1 MKNEFPVYSM
11 GNFKTS
17 RKDDVFYA
25 NYLNPHVKTHHFTEL
40 PHKHDFYLVVLITQG
55 TGTHEVDFK
64 SYDVEP
70 GIMFMLKPG
79 QMHFWKFSD
88 DIDGFVF
95 FHDATF
101 FDEGYSAMSIREFD
115 FFSSMQNEP
124 VVYLKE
130 QVLSFIANSMKL
142 LIDEYR
148 NDQLHKRSKLRS
160 VIHLIYIE
168 ISRNYTPMYQLE
180 NRTYLGKLR
189 QFEELVEENFKEMKF
204 AKDYASKLNIS
215 EKHLNRIV
223 KNCLNKTSSSLIQ
236 ERVILEAKRMLMHSE
251 LNVTEISVALGFNES
266 SYFIRFFKKKTGVT
280 PMGFLNLYIKN

>member
-11 GNFKTS
+11 WNFKTS

-79 QMHFWKFSD
+79 QMHFWKFSN

-130 QVLSFIANSMKL
+130 HVLSFVANSMKL

-148 NDQLHKRSKLRS
+148 NDRLYKRSKLRS

-168 ISRNYTPMYQLE
+168 ISRIHIPMYRME

-189 QFEELVEENFKEMKF
+189 QFEELIEENFKEMKF
-204 AKDYASKLNIS
+204 AKDYASRLNIS

-251 LNVTEISVALGFNES
+251 LNVTEISLALGFNES

>member
-1 MKNEFPVYSM
+1 M

-124 VVYLKE
+124 VVYL
-130 QVLSFIANSMKL
+130 
-142 LIDEYR
+142 
-148 NDQLHKRSKLRS
+148 
-160 VIHLIYIE
+160 
-168 ISRNYTPMYQLE
+168 
-180 NRTYLGKLR
+180 
-189 QFEELVEENFKEMKF
+189 
-204 AKDYASKLNIS
+204 
-215 EKHLNRIV
+215 
-223 KNCLNKTSSSLIQ
+223 SLIH
-236 ERVILEAKRMLMHSE
+236 I
-251 LNVTEISVALGFNES
+251 
-266 SYFIRFFKKKTGVT
+266 
-280 PMGFLNLYIKN
+280 